1 MGFGEILIYIVCYF
15 GLLTSIYFLITLY
28 ENRKKFN
35 TPKYKLFPFVSVIV
49 PAYNEEKTIAKTIK
63 SLKGLNYPK
72 KKLQII
78 VIDDGS
84 TDSTYNIAK
93 SFNGIEVYRKKNG
106 GKSTAL
112 NLGLK
117 KARGEFVGAL
127 DADSFADKES
137 LRRLVGYFNDKN
149 IMAVTPSLQVYKPK
163 SFLQKIQKIEYLISI
178 FLRKIFS
185 FLGSIH
191 VTPGPFTIYRKE
203 FFDRYGGYDENNM
216 TEDIEIALRI
226 QSKGYE
232 IENSHNANV
241 FTVSPYHFKPLLN
254 QRLRWYLGF
263 IENVYNYKF
272 LFSPKFGNLG
282 LIILPTAF
290 ISAFLVILMM
300 FYTLFT
306 ITKDIIKTILNYY
319 NIRFDF
325 LKIIDFKIDFFY
337 LNMENYALLTL
348 ITLFIGII
356 ILIVAKNIAREKQK
370 IHYPYILYMLFYW
383 FLFGFW
389 WFGAL
394 FLKMFNKRI
403 YWGQKKL

>member
-1 MGFGEILIYIVCYF
+1 MELGEILIYIVCYF

-28 ENRKKFN
+28 ENRKKFD

-49 PAYNEEKTIAKTIK
+49 PAYNEEKTLAKTIK

-84 TDSTYNIAK
+84 TDRTYNIAK
-93 SFNGIEVYRKKNG
+93 SFKGIEVYRKKNG

-117 KARGEFVGAL
+117 KARGVLVGAL
-127 DADSFADKES
+127 DADSFVDKEA
-137 LRRLVGYFNDKN
+137 LRRLLGYFNDKN
-149 IMAVTPSLQVYKPK
+149 IMAVTPSLHVYKPK

-203 FFDRYGGYDENNM
+203 FFDRYGGYDENNL
-216 TEDIEIALRI
+216 TEDIEVALRI

-232 IENSHNANV
+232 IENSHNATV

-300 FYTLFT
+300 FYTFFT
-306 ITKDIIKTILNYY
+306 ITKDIIKTFLNYY

-325 LKIIDFKIDFFY
+325 LKIIDFKLDIFY
-337 LNMENYALLTL
+337 LNVENYALLTL

-356 ILIVAKNIAREKQK
+356 ILIVAKNIAGEKQK
-370 IHYPYILYMLFYW
+370 IYYPYILYMLFYW

-389 WFGAL
+389 WFCAL
-394 FLKMFNKRI
+394 CLKMFNKRI